1 MKKIRRSKHITHF
14 ISNDFNKMS
23 KKMIL
28 NNLNKIIITDKEG
41 KITSISS
48 INKLNNYD

>member
-1 MKKIRRSKHITHF
+1 
-14 ISNDFNKMS
+14 MS

-41 KITSISS
+41 KIILFLVL
-48 INKLNNYD
+48 IN